1 MPGKITRLLAC
12 TEEQRKVYP
21 QSGLDMGPTF
31 VHPNYVNNPHNHES
45 SGSYNKPASVMHW
58 VREAQIDEMYIL
70 FIDADMLL
78 RAPIDPVAL
87 GVRKGLVVSEHVAYL
102 DQGIS
107 RHLPENFLPDP
118 DAAFHFAKAAGW
130 YHIFHLDDLKAIA
143 PRWLHYTERM
153 RSNPQL
159 YWDMNGSKAGWHPLA
174 LRAIGKENYIK
185 TGDDYVHFGEAP
197 WISEMYGYVMAASEQ
212 RIDTKLLHGLVEYT
226 DWHTAAMPPQGPSII
241 HYGLHCH
248 VNGYHFTKYDY
259 TNFNIGSCPNLFFRL
274 PEVPSSHQALCA
286 ETINTLNDAL
296 CDFYRTRCPG
306 SEDLQCA
313 PHVSDGKPLCENVA
327 EDCLHR
333 PNVAHGHCGPN
344 DLKDCRQACTQC
356 CGDTDARCLG
366 WAFGGECDRN
376 PGFMRDSCRLSCRS
390 CPASPPLPSAAAAA
404 RDDQAAHTEPTQGHR
419 RTVARAQASSR
430 TVAAAGIGTLAN
442 RRKASLAHER
452 IAAGKGAGVG
462 IDSFDGGVADALVA
476 AGGAAANSRI
486 GDSAARTAAR
496 RWTAV
501 SDFHPSEGQLVLE
514 VCGLGLGATLLA
526 FACLLVRR
534 KRPRGGTAPGLG
546 KISSGGGSIGGSNL
560 KDACKTASASS
571 VAPSANAV

>member
-1 MPGKITRLLAC
+1 MSVSLHTVFCAECTSNFDWKSAGAFYTHRVSGMPGKITRLLAC

-185 TGDDYVHFGEAP
+185 TGDDYVCCARTPRHLAP
-197 WISEMYGYVMAASEQ
+197 VRAKPELA
-212 RIDTKLLHGLVEYT
+212 
-226 DWHTAAMPPQGPSII
+226 
-241 HYGLHCH
+241 
-248 VNGYHFTKYDY
+248 
-259 TNFNIGSCPNLFFRL
+259 L
-274 PEVPSSHQALCA
+274 P
-286 ETINTLNDAL
+286 
-296 CDFYRTRCPG
+296 
-306 SEDLQCA
+306 
-313 PHVSDGKPLCENVA
+313 
-327 EDCLHR
+327 
-333 PNVAHGHCGPN
+333 
-344 DLKDCRQACTQC
+344 C
-356 CGDTDARCLG
+356 CQL
-366 WAFGGECDRN
+366 
-376 PGFMRDSCRLSCRS
+376 
-390 CPASPPLPSAAAAA
+390 AAAAG
-404 RDDQAAHTEPTQGHR
+404 THR
-419 RTVARAQASSR
+419 SR
-430 TVAAAGIGTLAN
+430 
-442 RRKASLAHER
+442 
-452 IAAGKGAGVG
+452 
-462 IDSFDGGVADALVA
+462 
-476 AGGAAANSRI
+476 
-486 GDSAARTAAR
+486 
-496 RWTAV
+496 
-501 SDFHPSEGQLVLE
+501 
-514 VCGLGLGATLLA
+514 
-526 FACLLVRR
+526 
-534 KRPRGGTAPGLG
+534 RGGRYPT
-546 KISSGGGSIGGSNL
+546 
-560 KDACKTASASS
+560 
-571 VAPSANAV
+571 